1 MYTKAELFIMATE
14 QPKEIFTGNVTLSVP
29 DDAEGCVDLDAEKV
43 RLSAIWE
50 TANMTLSQMVKA
62 TGFNLTSFSR
72 QAGIPYST
80 MQHWVRG
87 ERECPVYVRF
97 LLAEHYGLI

>member
-1 MYTKAELFIMATE
+1 MYTKAELFIMAAE
-14 QPKEIFTGNVTLSVP
+14 QFKETFVGNVTLSVP
-29 DDAEGCVDLDAEKV
+29 DDAEGCLDLDAEKT

-50 TANMTLSQMVKA
+50 AANMKPSQMVKT
-62 TGFNLTSFSR
+62 TGLNLTSFSK